1 MKTQIQNVAPHVLK
15 RILNI
20 SIWTLISLY
29 FLVILLL
36 HIPYIQNQIGKSVG
50 DILCNKLGT
59 KVSVGRIDL
68 GFINRLIVD
77 DFKIYDKQNEKM
89 LLVSR
94 ASVKIDIFDFLAHGK
109 IVITSSQFFGTKANL
124 YRNSPDAAPNFQ
136 FVIDSLA
143 SKDTTKHTPLDL
155 QISSLIIR
163 NGDIKYRC
171 RSKSYERGK
180 LSPDNIHLSNISAHF
195 IINKLSDD
203 SVNVRVKKLAFTERS
218 GLAVKSLSFHA
229 VANRQRAQL
238 EDLDIKMP
246 NTHFAISEATATYKM
261 QSGKLELP
269 TLQYNGTITSS
280 EFTPSDLSCISRKL
294 EAFDN
299 RFSFDI
305 DFVGTATT
313 IAFKNIR
320 IDTSDRQLH
329 VAANGSIFDMPN
341 RTSWFANI
349 TDISVTAPF
358 IKKAVTA
365 ITGKDMPKLLEHVNN
380 ASITG
385 YVNCSKT
392 QLAASGKI
400 KTNLGEAK
408 IAIDKHPGK
417 VSANINTDNFDLKTL
432 TGNDDL
438 GNIAAKIT
446 ADGKDFSDISIHGD
460 VSAFD
465 YKNYKYKGIKF
476 CSDIHHKTVNGHVTT
491 DDPNLRL
498 DMSGEYDWSK
508 AKRLITVNADLQRLA
523 PHALHLT
530 KKWRDTSFAL
540 NLHSEIKGT
549 QIHDFEGHA
558 DISRL
563 SMASPNDNYDI
574 ASIHLETGYS
584 NDLHYF
590 KALSDFGQIDVYGHF
605 NYKTLANSIK
615 SLIASK
621 LSSVPGLHAVETKE
635 KNDFI
640 IEANI
645 NDAEWL
651 RHFFAIPVSINA
663 PLTLNGDINEKHH
676 KINLACSIPSVT
688 FNNRQYNDIALDIQ
702 SPNDSIRL
710 NARMKRL
717 SKNNNVL
724 ALGLNAC
731 AYDDKLDASM
741 SFSNN
746 DKHSLKGIINTNT
759 TFAKNAAGVS
769 TAYINI
775 MESTAA
781 IGDTVW
787 HIAPS
792 SIVYNK
798 NALAVDGFSIRHNE
812 QLLSING
819 AATKHRDD
827 SLTVTLNDIDVNY
840 ILNLIDFHTVEFSG
854 MASGQASVV
863 SAFSESPQ
871 ISANL
876 DIRNFMFENGRMGTL
891 YANVGYDTQE
901 QRININAVAKDGPD
915 RKTLIEGYVSPKQ
928 SFIDLSFKADNT
940 RAEFL
945 ESFCGS
951 FMQNIA
957 VDLKGGVR
965 LAGPLDNINIT
976 GQLVANGSLGISSLN
991 TTYFIKNDTID
1002 FIPDEI
1008 IFAKDTIYDRNGNIG
1023 IVDGSVFHRHLT
1035 NLSYDLNIK
1044 ARNLLSYDTHSFN
1057 GDTFYGT
1064 AYATG
1069 DCSIKGRSGEVTI
1082 DIDATPNANSILV
1095 YKVNDQSDLSS
1106 NDFIQWYSAKQTA
1119 RTDTADNRQTA
1130 NNDIDDIDDIDVST
1144 DIKLNFL
1151 INCNT
1156 DATVKL
1162 LMDEQTGDYITL
1174 NGDGVI
1180 RANYFNKGTFD
1191 MYGNYIVD
1199 HGVYKLTIQNIIKK
1213 DFTFQKGGT
1222 ISFGG
1227 NPYDAAIDLKAMYV
1241 LNSVSLSDLN
1251 IGRSF
1256 SNNNTRVN
1264 CLMNVTGTPGS
1275 PKVDF
1280 NLDMPTLGNDA
1291 KQMVFSLFNAEEEMN
1306 QQVLYLLAVGRF
1318 YTQGSNANNEAS
1330 AQYSQAS
1337 LAMQSFLSGTISQQI
1352 NNVLSNVIKNNN
1364 WNFGA
1369 NISTGTEGFNNA
1381 EYEGLLSGRLL
1392 NNRLL
1397 INGQFGYRDKA
1408 NSTTSFIGDF
1418 DIRYLLFP
1426 NGNLSINVYNKT
1438 NDRYF
1443 TRNSL
1448 NTQGLG
1454 LIMKKDFNGI
1464 GDLFHRNKKKRE
1476 STRKQQ
1482 LPK

>member
-29 FLVILLL
+29 FLIILLL
-36 HIPYIQNQIGKSVG
+36 HIPHIQSQIGKSVG

-59 KVSVGRIDL
+59 KVSVGRVDL

-109 IVITSSQFFGTKANL
+109 IVITSTQFFGTKANL
-124 YRNSPDAAPNFQ
+124 YRNSPEAKPNFQ

-143 SKDTTKHTPLDL
+143 SKDTTQHTPLDL
-155 QISSLIIR
+155 QINSLIIR

-171 RSKSYERGK
+171 RSKSYERGR
-180 LSPDNIHLSNISAHF
+180 LSLDNIHLSNISAHF

-203 SVNVRVKKLAFTERS
+203 SLNVRVKKLAFTERS

-229 VANRQRAQL
+229 VANRQHAQL
-238 EDLDIKMP
+238 DNFDIKLP
-246 NTHFAISEATATYKM
+246 NTHLAINEATATYKM

-269 TLQYNGTITSS
+269 TLQYNGKITSS
-280 EFTPSDLSCISRKL
+280 KFTLSDLSFISPKL

-299 RFSFDI
+299 RFSLDI
-305 DFVGTATT
+305 DFAGTATT
-313 IAFKNIR
+313 IAFKTIR
-320 IDTSDRQLH
+320 IDDSDHQLH
-329 VAANGSIFDMPN
+329 VAANGSIFDIPN

-349 TDISVTAPF
+349 TNISATAPF
-358 IKKAVTA
+358 IKKAVTS
-365 ITGKDMPKLLEHVNN
+365 ITGKELPKALQNVDY
-380 ASITG
+380 ASIAG

-417 VSANINTDNFDLKTL
+417 VTANINTESFNLKAL

-438 GNIAAKIT
+438 GVIAANIN
-446 ADGKDFSDISIHGD
+446 ADGKDFSDISIRGD

-465 YKNYKYKGIKF
+465 YKSYRYNGIKF
-476 CSDIHHKTVNGHVTT
+476 SSDIRHKTINGHVTT
-491 DDPNLRL
+491 DDPNLLL

-508 AKRLITVNADLQRLA
+508 PKRSIILNADLKKLA

-530 KKWRDTSFAL
+530 KKWKDTSFAL
-540 NLHSEIKGT
+540 NLHSEVKGT
-549 QIHDFEGHA
+549 QIHNIEGHA
-558 DISRL
+558 DISHL
-563 SMASPNDNYDI
+563 SMESANDNYDI
-574 ASIHLETGYS
+574 ASLHFETGYS
-584 NDLHYF
+584 NDIHYF
-590 KALSDFGQIDVYGHF
+590 KAFSDFGQINVYGHF

-645 NDAEWL
+645 NDTEWL
-651 RHFFAIPVSINA
+651 RHFFAIPISINA
-663 PLTLNGDINEKHH
+663 PLALNGEIDEKRH
-676 KINLACSIPSVT
+676 KINLSCDLPSVT
-688 FNNRQYNDIALDIQ
+688 YNNRQYNDITLDIQ

-710 NARMKRL
+710 NASIKRL
-717 SKNNNVL
+717 SKKNKVL
-724 ALGLNAC
+724 ALGLKAC
-731 AYDDKLDASM
+731 AYDDKLNASM

-746 DKHSLKGIINTNT
+746 DRHSLKGVINTNT
-759 TFAKNAAGVS
+759 TFAKNAAGVP

-775 MESTAA
+775 MESNAA

-798 NALAVDGFSIRHNE
+798 STLAVDGFSVRHNG

-863 SAFSESPQ
+863 SVFSEAPQ

-876 DIRNFMFENGRMGTL
+876 DIRDFKFENGRMGTL
-891 YANVGYDTQE
+891 HANVGFDTQE
-901 QRININAVAKDGPD
+901 QRINIDAVAKDGSN
-915 RKTLIEGYVSPKQ
+915 RNTFIEGFVSPKQ
-928 SFIDLSFKADNT
+928 NFIDLAFKADNT

-951 FMQNIA
+951 FMQDID

-991 TTYFIKNDTID
+991 TTYYIKNDTID

-1008 IFAKDTIYDRNGNIG
+1008 KFGNDTIYDRNGNIG

-1044 ARNLLSYDTHSFN
+1044 AHNLLSYDTHSFN

-1082 DIDATPNANSILV
+1082 DIDATPNVNSILV
-1095 YKVNDQSDLSS
+1095 YRVNDQSDLSS
-1106 NDFIQWYSAKQTA
+1106 NDFIQWYSAKQTVH
-1119 RTDTADNRQTA
+1119 TDTTDNRQTA
-1130 NNDIDDIDDIDVST
+1130 SDDIDVAT

-1156 DATVKL
+1156 DATIKL

-1251 IGRSF
+1251 VGRSF

-1264 CLMNVTGTPGS
+1264 CLMNVTGTPSS

-1318 YTQGSNANNEAS
+1318 YTQSSNANNEAS

-1369 NISTGTEGFNNA
+1369 NISPGTEGFNNA

-1408 NSTTSFIGDF
+1408 NAATSFIGDF

-1426 NGNLSINVYNKT
+1426 NGNISINVYNKT

-1464 GDLFHRNKKKRE
+1464 GDLFHQNKKKRE
-1476 STRKQQ
+1476 SSRKQQQ

>member
-29 FLVILLL
+29 FLIILLL
-36 HIPYIQNQIGKSVG
+36 HIPYIQSQIGKSVG

-59 KVSVGRIDL
+59 KVSVGRVDL
-68 GFINRLIVD
+68 GFINRLIID
-77 DFKIYDKQNEKM
+77 DFKIYDKQNESM

-109 IVITSSQFFGTKANL
+109 IVITSSQFFGTKAYL

-143 SKDTTKHTPLDL
+143 SKDTTQHTPLDL

-171 RSKSYERGK
+171 RSKAYERGK
-180 LSPDNIHLSNISAHF
+180 LSLDNIHLSNISAHF

-203 SVNVRVKKLAFTERS
+203 SLNVRVKKLAFTERS
-218 GLAVKSLSFHA
+218 GLNIKSLSFHA
-229 VANRQRAQL
+229 VANRQRAL
-238 EDLDIKMP
+238 MEDFNIKLP
-246 NTHFAISEATATYKM
+246 NTHIAIDKATATYKM
-261 QSGKLELP
+261 LSGKIELP
-269 TLQYNGTITSS
+269 TLQYNGTIASS
-280 EFTPSDLSCISRKL
+280 KFMLSDLSCIVPKL
-294 EAFDN
+294 KDFDN
-299 RFSFDI
+299 KFSLGINFS
-305 DFVGTATT
+305 GTATT
-313 IAFKNIR
+313 IAFNDIS
-320 IDTSDRQLH
+320 IDTNDRQLH
-329 VAANGSIFDMPN
+329 VAANGSIYDMPN
-341 RTSWFANI
+341 RTRWFANI
-349 TDISVTAPF
+349 TDISATAPF
-358 IKKAVTA
+358 IKKAVTS
-365 ITGKDMPKLLEHVNN
+365 ITGKELPKVLQNVDY
-380 ASITG
+380 AIIAG
-385 YVNCSKT
+385 YVNCSNT
-392 QLAASGKI
+392 QLAASVKL
-400 KTNLGEAK
+400 KTNLGETQ
-408 IAIDKHPGK
+408 IAIDKRPEKITG
-417 VSANINTDNFDLKTL
+417 NINTNSFDLKTF
-432 TGNDDL
+432 TGNDDF
-438 GNIAAKIT
+438 GNIAANIN
-446 ADGKDFSDISIHGD
+446 ANGKDFSNLSINGNISD
-460 VSAFD
+460 FD
-465 YKNYKYKGIKF
+465 YKGYKYKAIKF
-476 CSDIHHKTVNGHVTT
+476 SSDIRHKAISGHVST
-491 DDPNLRL
+491 DDPNLLL

-508 AKRLITVNADLQRLA
+508 PKRSIIVNADLKKLV
-523 PHALHLT
+523 PHALHLS
-530 KKWRDTSFAL
+530 KKWKDASFAL
-540 NLHSEIKGT
+540 NLHSEVKGT
-549 QIHDFEGHA
+549 QIHNIEGHA
-558 DISRL
+558 DISHL
-563 SMASPNDNYDI
+563 SLTSPEDNYDV
-574 ASIHLETGYS
+574 ASIRLETGYS
-584 NDLHYF
+584 NDIHYF

-605 NYKTLANSIK
+605 NYKTLTNSIK
-615 SLIASK
+615 SLIARK

-645 NDAEWL
+645 NDVEWL
-651 RHFFAIPVSINA
+651 RHFFAVPISINA
-663 PLTLNGDINEKHH
+663 PLALNGEIDEKRH
-676 KINLACSIPSVT
+676 KINLSCNIPSVT
-688 FNNRQYNDIALDIQ
+688 YNNRQYNDIALDIH

-717 SKNNNVL
+717 SKNNKVL
-724 ALGLNAC
+724 SLGLKAY
-731 AYDDKLDASM
+731 AYDDKLNASM

-746 DKHSLKGIINTNT
+746 DRHSLKGTINTNT
-759 TFAKNAAGVS
+759 TFAKNADGVS

-775 MESTAA
+775 MESTAT

-798 NALAVDGFSIRHNE
+798 NALSVDGFSIRHNE

-819 AATKHRDD
+819 AATKNRDD
-827 SLTVTLNDIDVNY
+827 SLTVDLNDIDINY

-854 MASGQASVV
+854 MASGQASIV
-863 SAFSESPQ
+863 SVFSKTPQ

-876 DIRNFMFENGRMGTL
+876 KVKEFKFENGRMGTL

-901 QRININAVAKDGPD
+901 QRINIDAVAKEGSD
-915 RKTLIEGYVSPKQ
+915 RKTFIEGYVSPKQ
-928 SFIDLSFKADNT
+928 SFIDLAFKADKT

-951 FMQNIA
+951 FMQDID

-965 LAGPLDNINIT
+965 LAGPLNNINIT
-976 GQLVANGSLGISSLN
+976 GQLVADGSLCISSLN
-991 TTYFIKNDTID
+991 TTYYIKNDTID

-1008 IFAKDTIYDRNGNIG
+1008 KFSNDTIYDHNNNIG

-1044 ARNLLSYDTHSFN
+1044 AHNLLSYDTHTFDGN
-1057 GDTFYGT
+1057 TFYGT
-1064 AYATG
+1064 AYTTG

-1095 YKVNDQSDLSS
+1095 YKVNNQSDLSS
-1106 NDFIQWYSAKQTA
+1106 NDFIQWYSAKQTNC
-1119 RTDTADNRQTA
+1119 TDTTDNRQAA
-1130 NNDIDDIDDIDVST
+1130 NDDIDVST

-1213 DFTFQKGGT
+1213 DFIFQKGGT

-1227 NPYDAAIDLKAMYV
+1227 DPYDAAIDLKAMYV

-1264 CLMNVTGTPGS
+1264 CLMNVTGTPGA

-1408 NSTTSFIGDF
+1408 NATTSFIGDF

-1464 GDLFHRNKKKRE
+1464 GDLFRKDKKKRE
-1476 STRKQQ
+1476 NTRKQQ
-1482 LPK
+1482 LQK

>member
-1 MKTQIQNVAPHVLK
+1 M
-15 RILNI
+15 
-20 SIWTLISLY
+20 ISLY
-29 FLVILLL
+29 FLIILLL
-36 HIPYIQNQIGKSVG
+36 HIPYIQSQIGKSVG
-50 DILCNKLGT
+50 SILCNKFGT

-68 GFINRLIVD
+68 GFINRLIID

-94 ASVKIDIFDFLAHGK
+94 ASVKIDIFDLLAHGK
-109 IVITSSQFFGTKANL
+109 VVITSSQFFGTRANL
-124 YRNSPDAAPNFQ
+124 YRNAPDAAPNFQ

-163 NGDIKYRC
+163 NGDVKYRC
-171 RSKSYERGK
+171 RSKAYEKGR
-180 LSPDNIHLSNISAHF
+180 LSLDNIHLSKISAHF

-203 SVNVRVKKLAFTERS
+203 SVNVRVKKLAFAERS
-218 GLAVKSLSFHA
+218 GLEIKSMSFHA

-238 EDLDIKMP
+238 EDFEIKLP
-246 NTHFAISEATATYKM
+246 NTHFVIDKATATYKM
-261 QSGKLELP
+261 QSGKIELP

-280 EFTPSDLSCISRKL
+280 KFTLSDLSCISPKL

-299 RFSFDI
+299 RFSLNI
-305 DFVGTATT
+305 DFAGTATT
-313 IAFKNIR
+313 IAFKNID

-329 VAANGSIFDMPN
+329 VAANGSIFDIPN
-341 RTSWFANI
+341 RTRWFANI
-349 TDISVTAPF
+349 TDISATAPF

-365 ITGKDMPKLLEHVNN
+365 ITGKELPKVLQHVNN

-392 QLAASGKI
+392 QLAASGKLN
-400 KTNLGEAK
+400 TNLGETK
-408 IAIDKHPGK
+408 IAIDKRPGK
-417 VSANINTDNFDLKTL
+417 IMANINTESFDLKTF
-432 TGNDDL
+432 TGNDNF
-438 GNIAAKIT
+438 GNIAANIN
-446 ADGKDFSDISIHGD
+446 ASGKDFSDISIHGEIP
-460 VSAFD
+460 VFD
-465 YKNYKYKGIKF
+465 YKSYRYKNIAF
-476 CSDIHHKTVNGHVTT
+476 SSDIRHKAISGHVAAN
-491 DDPNLRL
+491 DPNLLL
-498 DMSGEYDWSK
+498 DLSGEYDWSK
-508 AKRLITVNADLQRLA
+508 AKRSIIVNADLKKLA

-540 NLHSEIKGT
+540 NLHSEVKGT
-549 QIHDFEGHA
+549 QIHNIEGHA
-558 DISRL
+558 DISHL
-563 SMASPNDNYDI
+563 NMTSPNDNYDI
-574 ASIHLETGYS
+574 ASIRLETGYS
-584 NDLHYF
+584 NDIHYF

-645 NDAEWL
+645 NDTEWL
-651 RHFFAIPVSINA
+651 RHFFAVPITLDA
-663 PLTLNGDINEKHH
+663 PLTLNGDIDEKRH
-676 KINLACSIPSVT
+676 KINLSCNMPSVV
-688 FNNRQYNDIALDIQ
+688 FNNRQYNDIALDIH

-710 NARMKRL
+710 NARVKRL
-717 SKNNNVL
+717 SKNNKVL
-724 ALGLNAC
+724 SLGLKAC
-731 AYDDKLDASM
+731 AYDDKLNASM

-746 DKHSLKGIINTNT
+746 DKHSLKGVINTNT
-759 TFAKNAAGVS
+759 TFAKNASGVS
-769 TAYINI
+769 TAYINV
-775 MESTAA
+775 MESEAA

-798 NALAVDGFSIRHNE
+798 NALSVDGFSIRHNE

-819 AATKHRDD
+819 AATKSRDD
-827 SLTVTLNDIDVNY
+827 SLTVTLNDIDINY
-840 ILNLIDFHTVEFSG
+840 VLNLIDFHTVEFSG
-854 MASGQASVV
+854 MASGETSIVSV
-863 SAFSESPQ
+863 FSEAPQ

-876 DIRNFMFENGRMGTL
+876 NVREFKFENGRMGTL

-901 QRININAVAKDGPD
+901 QRINIDAVAKDGPD
-915 RKTLIEGYVSPKQ
+915 RNTFIEGYVSPKQ
-928 SFIDLSFKADNT
+928 NFIDLAFKADNT

-951 FMQNIA
+951 FMQDIN
-957 VDLKGGVR
+957 VDLRGGVR

-976 GQLVANGSLGISSLN
+976 GQLVADGSLGISSLN
-991 TTYFIKNDTID
+991 TTYFIHNDTIN

-1008 IFAKDTIYDRNGNIG
+1008 KFGNDTIYDRNGNIG
-1023 IVDGSVFHRHLT
+1023 IVDGSIFHRHLT

-1064 AYATG
+1064 AYTTG

-1095 YKVNDQSDLSS
+1095 YRVNDQSDLSS

-1119 RTDTADNRQTA
+1119 DTDTTDNRQA
-1130 NNDIDDIDDIDVST
+1130 SNNDIDVST

-1156 DATVKL
+1156 DATIKL

-1174 NGDGVI
+1174 NGNGVI

-1213 DFTFQKGGT
+1213 DFTFQRGGT

-1264 CLMNVTGTPGS
+1264 CLMNVTGTPSS

-1280 NLDMPTLGNDA
+1280 NLDLPTLGNDA

-1408 NSTTSFIGDF
+1408 NAATSFIGDF

-1454 LIMKKDFNGI
+1454 LIMKKDFNSI
-1464 GDLFHRNKKKRE
+1464 GDLFHRNKKKQDDAP
-1476 STRKQQ
+1476 KQQ
-1482 LPK
+1482 PTK